1 MSKFTL
7 HGYQAGYSGYLTG
20 TARFFFI
27 SYNIEADALRNFL
40 MRSACYFRTPLARR
54 FVPTCS
60 PTRATITTVASSARI
75 AVSTVF
81 SGSVIPVASIFTI
94 TAVTAVFTAIAA
106 PAPRRVI
113 SASAITAVPA
123 IGIPAAARS
132 MVIMM
137 AMAVMLI
144 GVTVVIFAG
153 MGTGRDKGTQRK
165 GKENSFKT
173 VHFSHGDL
181 SITGLVSLASDK

>member
-1 MSKFTL
+1 LFVYFL
-7 HGYQAGYSGYLTG
+7 QYRSGCFAQFSHEVSLS
-20 TARFFFI
+20 FQ
-27 SYNIEADALRNFL
+27 NLALR
-40 MRSACYFRTPLARR
+40 RS
-54 FVPTCS
+54 VPTCS

-75 AVSTVF
+75 AVSTIF

-113 SASAITAVPA
+113 SSSAITAVSA
-123 IGIPAAARS
+123 IGIPATARS

-165 GKENSFKT
+165 GQENSFKT

-181 SITGLVSLASDK
+181 SIIRLVSLASEK

>member
-1 MSKFTL
+1 
-7 HGYQAGYSGYLTG
+7 
-20 TARFFFI
+20 
-27 SYNIEADALRNFL
+27 
-40 MRSACYFRTPLARR
+40 
-54 FVPTCS
+54 
-60 PTRATITTVASSARI
+60 
-75 AVSTVF
+75 
-81 SGSVIPVASIFTI
+81 
-94 TAVTAVFTAIAA
+94 
-106 PAPRRVI
+106 
-113 SASAITAVPA
+113 
-123 IGIPAAARS
+123 